1 MVEEPRFHLCPW
13 PIPFHQIKD
22 IMPAIISCLYC
33 TVNFPFSTGPFPS
46 AQKHVIIYPI
56 SKKKK
61 SLCFLSPFN
70 YYCIILLFFFNP
82 QSSFYI
88 HCNFSHF
95 FFNPLSRTFTVTT
108 PLEQFQLGPPK
119 ASMLTTLMV
128 ISWFSWYS
136 GYHEHLT
143 QLSTLYFWVFTWL
156 PGYHSLFAPL
166 LTHWL
171 LLLHL
176 LDWSLYNSLTGVIQG
191 SVLRPLSFHIPIHSL
206 DDLSQFQTLN
216 TINRPLT
223 AQFIPQ
229 PYTHTCY
236 RQQFLKWM
244 N

>member
-1 MVEEPRFHLCPW
+1 MSLTH
-13 PIPFHQIKD
+13 
-22 IMPAIISCLYC
+22 
-33 TVNFPFSTGPFPS
+33 PFSSNQGHHASNYLLPLLHCQFPLFYWT
-46 AQKHVIIYPI
+46 IPI
-56 SKKKK
+56 STKTCHNLSYLEKKKK
-61 SLCFLSPFN
+61 VFASYHPSITTVLFC
-70 YYCIILLFFFNP
+70 CFFFNP

-191 SVLRPLSFHIPIHSL
+191 SVLRPLSFHILIHSL